1 MKVSIDD
8 KNKLTN
14 LRNFTASHDVYN
26 SCGKAWLANTR
37 IKKPFSRTKRKSF
50 VSIHSF
56 TLSLSNSAT
65 PHLQNGS
72 KS

>member
-1 MKVSIDD
+1 MKDSIDD
-8 KNKLTN
+8 KTKPSDI
-14 LRNFTASHDVYN
+14 RNFTMFHDINNRYRKV
-26 SCGKAWLANTR
+26 WLANTR

-50 VSIHSF
+50 VSVHSI